1 MINVLLILKISLII
15 YIFLL
20 LRIVGYHQLIN
31 YTQMY
36 VLYSTIYIFVHLFHL
51 DQLLDQLFRSSAV
64 VVLIIYTP

>member
-15 YIFLL
+15 YIFFLL

-31 YTQMY
+31 YTQI
-36 VLYSTIYIFVHLFHL
+36 IYIFVHLFHL
-51 DQLLDQLFRSSAV
+51 DQLLLVLDQLFRSSAV